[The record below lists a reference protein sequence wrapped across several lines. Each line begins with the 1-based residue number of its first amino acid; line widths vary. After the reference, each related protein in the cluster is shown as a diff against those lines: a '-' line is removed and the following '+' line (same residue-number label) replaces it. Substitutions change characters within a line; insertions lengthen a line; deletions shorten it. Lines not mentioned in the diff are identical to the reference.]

1 MPAGGGDARF
11 GLIDTVV
18 NIDHLRPYKR
28 RPPQLGSSEEGD
40 QPDALVIVPRGGTW
54 REVEDVMVHRHQRHG
69 RRFFLWEVASGQ
81 LGHTLAAPRTAEK
94 LRGATGSRKDAH
106 GSVSGVDSRWGGNL
120 RHSYL
125 GGVLVGNGPRR
136 GYWRARVVPGGETG
150 VFVGF
155 SLHVCGNGLWESTS
169 VCSPGFP

>member
-69 RRFFLWEVASGQ
+69 RRFFLWEVASRQ
-81 LGHTLAAPRTAEK
+81 LGHTLAAPRAAGK
-94 LRGATGSRKDAH
+94 LRGATG
-106 GSVSGVDSRWGGNL
+106 G
-120 RHSYL
+120 
-125 GGVLVGNGPRR
+125 
-136 GYWRARVVPGGETG
+136 
-150 VFVGF
+150 
-155 SLHVCGNGLWESTS
+155 
-169 VCSPGFP
+169 

>member
-54 REVEDVMVHRHQRHG
+54 WEVEDVMAHRHQRHG
-69 RRFFLWEVASGQ
+69 RRFFFLMSWPIGINAMVGDSFCGKWPRDSWGTRSQLHGQ
-81 LGHTLAAPRTAEK
+81 LKSCAAPRAAE
-94 LRGATGSRKDAH
+94 RMRT
-106 GSVSGVDSRWGGNL
+106 VPC
-120 RHSYL
+120 L
-125 GGVLVGNGPRR
+125 G
-136 GYWRARVVPGGETG
+136 
-150 VFVGF
+150 
-155 SLHVCGNGLWESTS
+155 
-169 VCSPGFP
+169 

>member
-1 MPAGGGDARF
+1 MLWPIG
-11 GLIDTVV
+11 I
-18 NIDHLRPYKR
+18 N
-28 RPPQLGSSEEGD
+28 
-40 QPDALVIVPRGGTW
+40 
-54 REVEDVMVHRHQRHG
+54 VMVGDSFCG
-69 RRFFLWEVASGQ
+69 RWPRDSW
-81 LGHTLAAPRTAEK
+81 GHTLAAPRATEK
-94 LRGATGSRKDAH
+94 LRGATGSRQAAH

>member
-1 MPAGGGDARF
+1 MA
-11 GLIDTVV
+11 
-18 NIDHLRPYKR
+18 
-28 RPPQLGSSEEGD
+28 
-40 QPDALVIVPRGGTW
+40 
-54 REVEDVMVHRHQRHG
+54 HRHQRHG

-81 LGHTLAAPRTAEK
+81 LGHTLAAPRAAEK
-94 LRGATGSRKDAH
+94 RRT

-155 SLHVCGNGLWESTS
+155 SLHVRGNDLWESTS
-169 VCSPGFP
+169 VRSPGFP

>member
-1 MPAGGGDARF
+1 MG
-11 GLIDTVV
+11 
-18 NIDHLRPYKR
+18 
-28 RPPQLGSSEEGD
+28 
-40 QPDALVIVPRGGTW
+40 W
-54 REVEDVMVHRHQRHG
+54 
-69 RRFFLWEVASGQ
+69 
-81 LGHTLAAPRTAEK
+81 
-94 LRGATGSRKDAH
+94 
-106 GSVSGVDSRWGGNL
+106 NL

-136 GYWRARVVPGGETG
+136 MWVVPGGDTGVCGQSPAGRPGVVPGGETG

>member
-1 MPAGGGDARF
+1 MLWPIG
-11 GLIDTVV
+11 I
-18 NIDHLRPYKR
+18 N
-28 RPPQLGSSEEGD
+28 
-40 QPDALVIVPRGGTW
+40 
-54 REVEDVMVHRHQRHG
+54 VMVGDSFCG
-69 RRFFLWEVASGQ
+69 RWPRDSW
-81 LGHTLAAPRTAEK
+81 GHTLAAPRATEK
-94 LRGATGSRKDAH
+94 LRGATGSRQAAH
-106 GSVSGVDSRWGGNL
+106 GSVSGVDSRWGGNP

>member
-1 MPAGGGDARF
+1 MSWPIGISAMVGDSF
-11 GLIDTVV
+11 F
-18 NIDHLRPYKR
+18 
-28 RPPQLGSSEEGD
+28 
-40 QPDALVIVPRGGTW
+40 
-54 REVEDVMVHRHQRHG
+54 DVMAHRHQRHG

-106 GSVSGVDSRWGGNL
+106 GSVSVVDSRWGGNL

>member
-1 MPAGGGDARF
+1 MSWPIGISAMVGDSF
-11 GLIDTVV
+11 F
-18 NIDHLRPYKR
+18 
-28 RPPQLGSSEEGD
+28 
-40 QPDALVIVPRGGTW
+40 
-54 REVEDVMVHRHQRHG
+54 DVMAHRHQRHG

-136 GYWRARVVPGGETG
+136 GY
-150 VFVGF
+150 
-155 SLHVCGNGLWESTS
+155 
-169 VCSPGFP
+169 

>member
-1 MPAGGGDARF
+1 VPAGGGDARF

-18 NIDHLRPYKR
+18 HIDHLRPYKR
-28 RPPQLGSSEEGD
+28 RPPQLGSSEE
-40 QPDALVIVPRGGTW
+40 
-54 REVEDVMVHRHQRHG
+54 
-69 RRFFLWEVASGQ
+69 
-81 LGHTLAAPRTAEK
+81 APRTAEK
-94 LRGATGSRKDAH
+94 LRDATGSRKDAH